1 MSIGLAYGEGRL
13 PIHLPERF
21 EATIVEGR
29 ETDPVADLR
38 RAIEESL
45 SAPIGSPPIEELASG
60 RSSAVIS
67 VPDATRPIPLDLILP
82 PILERIESNIP
93 REKILVL
100 FATGMHRP
108 VTAGEAVRLLGE
120 KIAGGYRC
128 ESHDPDRTRT
138 LGVTAR
144 GTSMD
149 VDELFLDAELR
160 VAVGLVEPH
169 LLAGYSGGRKLV
181 APGLVSLE
189 TMRVLHGPAIVGHGK
204 ARTGVLDGN
213 PMHEEALEIASAAGL
228 HFTLNVTLGRG
239 RAISGLF
246 AGDVD
251 ASHRMACE
259 ALAER
264 AMVRTAGG
272 RDLVITCGGGA
283 PLDAT
288 FYQSVKGIVGAAPLV
303 KEGGSILLCASCD
316 EGWGSDYFISLLKET
331 PDLPSFLAW
340 ASKEGNFRRDQW
352 MVQHLREAMQGRR
365 VYVWSE
371 NLDRI
376 TASILGLTPV
386 ESADDGIDAALH
398 GSANPSVAVIPD
410 GPYTWAVPI

>member
-1 MSIGLAYGEGRL
+1 MNIELAYGEGRL
-13 PIHLPERF
+13 PIHLPEGI
-21 EATIVEGR
+21 EATAIGGR
-29 ETDPVADLR
+29 EADPAADPR

-45 SAPIGSPPIEELASG
+45 SGPIDSPPIEECASG

-67 VPDATRPIPLDLILP
+67 VPDATRPIPLDVILP
-82 PILERIESNIP
+82 PVLERIESNIP

-120 KIAGGYRC
+120 EIAREYRW

-138 LGVTAR
+138 IGITAR

-149 VDELFLDAELR
+149 VYERFLDAELR

-189 TMRVLHGPAIVGHGK
+189 TMRVLHGPEIVGHGK

-213 PMHEEALEIASAAGL
+213 PMHEEALEIALAAGI

-239 RAISGLF
+239 RAISGVF

-259 ALAER
+259 VLAER
-264 AMVRTAGG
+264 AKVRTVGE

-288 FYQSVKGIVGAAPLV
+288 FYQSVKGIAGAAPLV
-303 KEGGSILLCASCD
+303 KEGGSILLCASCN
-316 EGWGSDYFISLLKET
+316 EGWGSDHFLSLLKDT
-331 PDLPSFLAW
+331 PDLPSFLEW
-340 ASKEGNFRRDQW
+340 ASREGNFRKDQW

-365 VYVWSE
+365 VYVYSE
-371 NLDRI
+371 HLDRI
-376 TASILGLTPV
+376 TTSILGLTPV
-386 ESADDGIDAALH
+386 ESADQGIDAALH
-398 GSANPSVAVIPD
+398 GSANPSVTVIPD
-410 GPYTWAVPI
+410 GPYTWAVPA